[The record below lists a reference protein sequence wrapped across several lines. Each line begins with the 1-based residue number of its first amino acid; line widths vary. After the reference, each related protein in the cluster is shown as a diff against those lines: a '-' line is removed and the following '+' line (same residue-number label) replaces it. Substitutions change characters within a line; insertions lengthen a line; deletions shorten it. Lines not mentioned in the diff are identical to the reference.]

1 MGRLRLQSRVF
12 VISGSILLL
21 TSVLITAFVATRA
34 LEHRQS
40 AYALSIENLVFSTKQ
55 SISGAHKFDRDWLR
69 SRIDILAS
77 SPQLKSV
84 TLVDTQ
90 RRVIAHSGETH
101 TPPINPANF
110 PTSGAELLSLGQFAV
125 FIESLT
131 LTDET
136 GREQNIWLVAN
147 ADRTRFQSEKARVLR
162 TAAIIL
168 VVTAVISVLL
178 ANILARY
185 VVRFIQ
191 SFENAIL
198 EINAGAANVDLSAFE
213 HEDLVHLEEQLED
226 LASQMYK
233 YRTDIREEIE
243 QTTQDLRETLETIEI
258 QNVELDIAR
267 KNAVQANMAKS
278 EFLANMSHEIRTPL
292 NGIIGFAKILMR
304 SPLNAHQ
311 ADTLRAI
318 HKSSEILLMI
328 INDILDF
335 SKIEAGRVALEEE
348 ELNFY
353 ELIEDIAVMLA
364 PSAHQKGL
372 ELNYLYF
379 DDAPRIIYGDSLR
392 LKQIITNLINNAIK
406 FTEKGE
412 ITIRVMLDD
421 SLELNTDNLKIT
433 ISDTGIGLTNSEQ
446 AGIFKA
452 FSQADA
458 STARQFGGTG
468 LGLSICKGLVA
479 EMHGEINLSSEQGK
493 GSTFWFAIPIKHTQL
508 GLKPQGKPFT
518 RPLHCF
524 VYERH
529 ETALQSIRHLLGEMN
544 ISLSAIESLEDL
556 PKKKHE
562 MKESVAILSI
572 FEAELDEDQIV
583 DAVLSLQKAAM
594 PVLLCTPT
602 LNDYNYQSLSLADG
616 HLLKP
621 ATSSSLRHAL
631 ESLIDTQ
638 NKLGISDEKKAL
650 PVFSSK
656 QKILAVDDN
665 EMNLSLI
672 KALLSEM
679 GLEVDLANSGKVA
692 YELCHHTYYPLIF
705 MDIQMPDMDGIEC
718 IKKIKQLSQYRNSGS
733 VVALT
738 AYALPSEKHKFSR
751 QGFVDLIT
759 KPINEQSLADSI
771 RRFLPSVK
779 ANNKPS
785 NTDTPRVTKP
795 TSTVQ
800 ELKKQPATESPE
812 ELSIYSWEESVDLCN
827 GNETL
832 AKEFSEKLFA
842 SLPEVKEDIIALLN
856 NEDTDGLSAA
866 VHKLHGTTLLCGIPR
881 LRKAALET
889 EHQLKINNAL
899 GPAKAK
905 AQRLVLEIDELI
917 TFAEDDQ

>member
-1 MGRLRLQSRVF
+1 MGRLRLQSRIF
-12 VISGSILLL
+12 VISGSMLLL
-21 TSVLITAFVATRA
+21 TSMLIIAFVATRA
-34 LEHRQS
+34 LEHRQNS
-40 AYALSIENLVFSTKQ
+40 YALSIENLVFSTKQ
-55 SISGAHKFDRDWLR
+55 SISGAQKFDKSWLR

-110 PTSGAELLSLGQFAV
+110 PKSGAELLNLGQFAV

-131 LTDET
+131 LTDAA
-136 GREQNIWLVAN
+136 GREQNIWLVVN

-162 TAAIIL
+162 TAAIIMVL
-168 VVTAVISVLL
+168 TAVVSVLL
-178 ANILARY
+178 ANLLARY

-198 EINAGAANVDLSAFE
+198 EINAGAADVDLSVFD

-267 KNAVQANMAKS
+267 KNAVQASTAKS

-364 PSAHQKGL
+364 PSAHHKGL
-372 ELNYLYF
+372 ELNYIYYE
-379 DDAPRIIYGDSLR
+379 DAPRTIFGDSLR

-406 FTEKGE
+406 FTEQGE
-412 ITIRVMLDD
+412 IIIRVMLDD
-421 SLELNTDNLKIT
+421 SLELNTDNLKIA

-493 GSTFWFAIPIKHTQL
+493 GSTFWFAIPIKQALLERKHQ
-508 GLKPQGKPFT
+508 KKPFT
-518 RPLHCF
+518 PALHCSI
-524 VYERH
+524 YEPH
-529 ETALQSIRHLLGEMN
+529 GTAQQSLCHLLAEMDLSYSVSK
-544 ISLSAIESLEDL
+544 SLDKLVSSINGTQTGA
-556 PKKKHE
+556 
-562 MKESVAILSI
+562 AILSLS
-572 FEAELDEDQIV
+572 EQELRDERVIN
-583 DAVLSLQKAAM
+583 AILQLKQAPL

-602 LNDYNYQSLSLADG
+602 LSDYNYQSLGLASG

-621 ATSSSLRHAL
+621 ATSLSLRHAL
-631 ESLIDTQ
+631 ESLLDNQ
-638 NKLGISDEKKAL
+638 NTLSTSDERKAL
-650 PVFSSK
+650 PVFSSN
-656 QKILAVDDN
+656 QKVLAVDDN
-665 EMNLSLI
+665 DMNLSLI
-672 KALLSEM
+672 KSLLSEM
-679 GLEVDLANSGKVA
+679 GLEVDLANSGKIA
-692 YELCHHTYYPLIF
+692 YELCHNNFYPLIF
-705 MDIQMPDMDGIEC
+705 MDIQMPDMDGIESLN
-718 IKKIKQLSQYRNSGS
+718 KIKQLSQYRNAGS
-733 VVALT
+733 IVALT
-738 AYALPSEKHKFSR
+738 AYALPSEKHEFSK
-751 QGFVDLIT
+751 QGFIDLIT

-771 RRFLPSVK
+771 RRFMPSVECIVGSPK
-779 ANNKPS
+779 TEGPVKQQLLSAAESNEHQNN
-785 NTDTPRVTKP
+785 NDDI
-795 TSTVQ
+795 
-800 ELKKQPATESPE
+800 
-812 ELSIYSWEESVDLCN
+812 ELSAFSWEESVHLCN
-827 GNETL
+827 GNEAL
-832 AKEFSEKLFA
+832 AKEFSEKLFD
-842 SLPEVKEDIIALLN
+842 SLPNVKEELTDLLAKQDI
-856 NEDTDGLSAA
+856 EGLSAA

-881 LRKAALET
+881 LRDAALET
-889 EHQLKINNAL
+889 EHQLKEKAEFKTVQSKTLKLIVEINQLISLAN
-899 GPAKAK
+899 
-905 AQRLVLEIDELI
+905 LEL
-917 TFAEDDQ
+917 